1 MMIKYEEVSF
11 RNRKVGVL
19 VHEQGIVDKRKSIL
33 GNGTASQSHQSWLK
47 TQGYESHLKAM
58 QIIPRASRQCTR
70 FPRREKRQILEMII
84 RQGSHGRL
92 ERMKRNRKQ

>member
-19 VHEQGIVDKRKSIL
+19 VHEQGIVDKGKSIL

-47 TQGYESHLKAM
+47 TMKA
-58 QIIPRASRQCTR
+58 T
-70 FPRREKRQILEMII
+70 
-84 RQGSHGRL
+84 
-92 ERMKRNRKQ
+92 